1 MSSNSDSLDDKSSNS
16 FKKLTTSNWV
26 SWKSLFMLHL
36 KSQCLKCLFD
46 NEWVEKDENKDKLV
60 RRNCKALKLL
70 YNTVH
75 KDLHNNILANDTL
88 TVQQSSRD
96 YYSRFLVFDTGATQ
110 SCVINLKLL
119 TDVQPL
125 TNHYMNMFLSP
136 IEATHVGTL
145 KIGTYFI
152 NPVYHVPNGCANILL
167 ASQLIDHG
175 LKPHFK
181 MDQFLLKGGDKIVA
195 TFPHIGR
202 LFLAPI
208 SDYICVVNR
217 KIPENFDWHY
227 ALGHALDK
235 YVYLFCQQNNASSA
249 LSTKAINCEI
259 CTKAKI
265 HQTAHSQKSPSST
278 TSFHRLHTDVLQ
290 ITLISKFGYRC
301 ILVIVDDASCFNR
314 IYLLKSKSESES
326 RLLSFFE
333 EIKNKLQQMP
343 AYLHSNCG
351 GEFSSL
357 NFLDKLKEYRIS
369 IEQGPADSP
378 QTNGVAERFN
388 GVILKKIKCMLLQS
402 KIPQSMW
409 HEAACHASAILN
421 ILPHLL
427 LNWHSPTSVLVKQNS
442 SIKPDRT
449 GMPLIPFGARVVVHR
464 PELLKVLPKG
474 VDLLFLGFV
483 LNLDA
488 AWFYDCLVHQVIVSR
503 DYVVPNIEVDAGSS
517 VVKKHVNSLP
527 TKVQHCTNSRSK
539 SYARLPGG
547 LSSSTSSDSS
557 GDESSESN
565 KHVADAEKI
574 LKAFNMETSNAV
586 KTPLPTNVLHQVDL
600 ESEPFDASIMQKA
613 MGYINYLAIHT
624 RPCH

>member
-1 MSSNSDSLDDKSSNS
+1 MPEFGTVTSFQAAALFLDSLDNNTNLTPIIQTCYDISPFDLKNVTYRVSKAMRRTNRVEHQNGVMMASNSNS
-16 FKKLTTSNWV
+16 FPKSNKKKNKQSDAPKPKVVAPTINNLVSKSGSSNPPP
-26 SWKSLFMLHL
+26 
-36 KSQCLKCLFD
+36 Q
-46 NEWVEKDENKDKLV
+46 
-60 RRNCKALKLL
+60 NCSTIFSRLL
-70 YNTVH
+70 
-75 KDLHNNILANDTL
+75 L
-88 TVQQSSRD
+88 
-96 YYSRFLVFDTGATQ
+96 RFLVFDTGATQ

-235 YVYLFCQQNNASSA
+235 YVYLFCRQNNASSA

-442 SIKPDRT
+442 SIKPDCT
-449 GMPLIPFGARVVVHR
+449 GMPLIP
-464 PELLKVLPKG
+464 
-474 VDLLFLGFV
+474 
-483 LNLDA
+483 
-488 AWFYDCLVHQVIVSR
+488 WFYDCLVHQVIVSR

-517 VVKKHVNSLP
+517 
-527 TKVQHCTNSRSK
+527 
-539 SYARLPGG
+539 
-547 LSSSTSSDSS
+547 
-557 GDESSESN
+557 
-565 KHVADAEKI
+565 VADAEKI

-624 RPCH
+624 